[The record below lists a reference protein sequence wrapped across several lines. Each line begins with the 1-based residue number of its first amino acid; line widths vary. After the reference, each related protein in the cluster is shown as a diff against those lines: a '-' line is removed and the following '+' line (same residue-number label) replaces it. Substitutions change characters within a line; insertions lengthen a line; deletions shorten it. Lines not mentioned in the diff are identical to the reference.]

1 MTLSYYISGRNEKSV
16 RPIPSTAQRSNVP
29 SAKKTP
35 ELLSIGELSQAT
47 GISPDTI
54 RVWERRYGVP
64 EPVRLP
70 SGHRR
75 YTPEQLRWLRRAA
88 EAISLGHRPGNVVRA
103 SEENL
108 QDLLDRRRTRVEAPS
123 DVESWLELIRSFA
136 SRDLTRLLREEFE
149 RKPAGDFLTQTLSP
163 LLVAV
168 GRAWSDGRLEV
179 RHEHFFSE
187 LLQDLLRS
195 LRVSIGLS
203 GNGPRVLLAGLSDD
217 MHDLPVQMGALLTA
231 SKGLQPQILGK
242 DTPIDE
248 IARAATEMRCRG
260 VVVPTSLSFSSL
272 ELEARVDELR
282 RKLPDHIALCVGWH
296 DARFMRRAPV
306 GVKLVR
312 ELQELELWLRS
323 LL

>member
-1 MTLSYYISGRNEKSV
+1 M
-16 RPIPSTAQRSNVP
+16 P

-88 EAISLGHRPGNVVRA
+88 EAISLGHRPGNVVGA
-103 SEENL
+103 TEEDL
-108 QDLLDRRRTRVEAPS
+108 QELLDRRRTKVEAPS
-123 DVESWLELIRSFA
+123 DVESWLDLIRSFA
-136 SRDLTRLLREEFE
+136 SRDLTRLLREDFE
-149 RKPAGDFLTQTLSP
+149 SMPTAKFLTQTLSP
-163 LLVAV
+163 LLIAV

-195 LRVSIGLS
+195 LRVAIGLS
-203 GNGPRVLLAGLSDD
+203 GNGPRVLIAAFSNE
-217 MHDLPVQMGALLTA
+217 MHDLPVQMGALLAA
-231 SKGLQPQILGK
+231 SKGLQPQVLGK

-248 IARAATEMRCRG
+248 IARASTEMRCRG
-260 VVVPTSLSFSSL
+260 VVVPTSLSSSSV
-272 ELEARVDELR
+272 ELEAYASDLR
-282 RKLPDHIALCVGWH
+282 GKLPDHIALCVGWH

-312 ELQELELWLRS
+312 ELPELELWLRS